1 MNEQPARGQFGIG
14 EVLAQLRPEFADIS
28 TSKIRFLEAEG
39 LIEPARSRSGYRRF
53 SAADIE
59 RLRYILTM
67 QRDSYLPLRVIRERL
82 AMKGAGEVG
91 GAETANGQHPESRA
105 PAEMTRRQLLDA
117 AEISEA
123 ELTELEDYGL
133 IRRVGRQYGAD
144 ALAVARALAALRQ
157 YGVQARHL
165 RAVKAAADREANLVE
180 QVVAPQLRQRGP
192 GARDAAAR
200 TAWQIADLTLRLH
213 ATLVESALAE
223 AGLASAPLH
232 ARIFELET
240 LDPAGNLGNLGNLG
254 PAGSGPPQHAQIPQ
268 GAERAPDVTGPAA
281 GGLRSASGRLR
292 VYLGKG
298 SGGQQRFPQAREDG
312 AVVRQME
319 VIGVRV
325 EMPSNSPIVLL
336 KEAQGDRYLPI
347 WIGAVEA
354 TAIAFAQQ
362 GMVSLR
368 PLTHDLFRDVLEV
381 LNVQLRTVNITALRD
396 GIFYADLVFS
406 NGAEVSARPSDS
418 IALALRTGAQIFA
431 SEEILDEAGVAIPDE
446 QEDQEGEV
454 EKFREFLDTISPED
468 FGRAT

>member
-1 MNEQPARGQFGIG
+1 MTSEQSARGQFGIG
-14 EVLAQLRPEFADIS
+14 EVLAQLQPEFPDIS

-82 AMKGAGEVG
+82 ADGGEAADGQPPAG
-91 GAETANGQHPESRA
+91 
-105 PAEMTRRQLLDA
+105 PASSDMTRRQLLDA
-117 AEISEA
+117 AEISDA

-144 ALAVARALAALRQ
+144 ALTVARALAALRQ

-165 RAVKAAADREANLVE
+165 RPVKAAADRAANLVE

-213 ATLVESALAE
+213 ATLVESALGE

-232 ARIFELET
+232 ARVFEFET
-240 LDPAGNLGNLGNLG
+240 HGASVQG
-254 PAGSGPPQHAQIPQ
+254 GSGP
-268 GAERAPDVTGPAA
+268 APDATGPAA

-298 SGGQQRFPQAREDG
+298 SGGQQRFPRH
-312 AVVRQME
+312 VRTE
-319 VIGVRV
+319 
-325 EMPSNSPIVLL
+325 L
-336 KEAQGDRYLPI
+336 
-347 WIGAVEA
+347 
-354 TAIAFAQQ
+354 
-362 GMVSLR
+362 
-368 PLTHDLFRDVLEV
+368 
-381 LNVQLRTVNITALRD
+381 
-396 GIFYADLVFS
+396 
-406 NGAEVSARPSDS
+406 
-418 IALALRTGAQIFA
+418 
-431 SEEILDEAGVAIPDE
+431 
-446 QEDQEGEV
+446 
-454 EKFREFLDTISPED
+454 
-468 FGRAT
+468 

>member
-1 MNEQPARGQFGIG
+1 MSALEGRQRRAGDMSEQSMRGQFGIG
-14 EVLAQLRPEFADIS
+14 EVLGQLRPEFPDIS

-82 AMKGAGEVG
+82 AMKKVGKVG
-91 GAETANGQHPESRA
+91 GEEANGVPPAGRA
-105 PAEMTRRQLLDA
+105 NRGPADMTRRQLLDA

-133 IRRVGRQYGAD
+133 IRRVGRQYGGD

-213 ATLVESALAE
+213 ATLVESALGE

-232 ARIFELET
+232 ARVFEFET
-240 LDPAGNLGNLGNLG
+240 HGASVQG
-254 PAGSGPPQHAQIPQ
+254 GSGP
-268 GAERAPDVTGPAA
+268 APDATGPAA

-298 SGGQQRFPQAREDG
+298 SGGQ
-312 AVVRQME
+312 
-319 VIGVRV
+319 
-325 EMPSNSPIVLL
+325 
-336 KEAQGDRYLPI
+336 
-347 WIGAVEA
+347 
-354 TAIAFAQQ
+354 
-362 GMVSLR
+362 
-368 PLTHDLFRDVLEV
+368 
-381 LNVQLRTVNITALRD
+381 
-396 GIFYADLVFS
+396 
-406 NGAEVSARPSDS
+406 AEVPRHV
-418 IALALRTGAQIFA
+418 RT
-431 SEEILDEAGVAIPDE
+431 EL
-446 QEDQEGEV
+446 
-454 EKFREFLDTISPED
+454 
-468 FGRAT
+468 

>member
-1 MNEQPARGQFGIG
+1 MTSEQPARGQFGIG
-14 EVLAQLRPEFADIS
+14 EVPAQLQPEFPDIS

-39 LIEPARSRSGYRRF
+39 LIEPARSHSGYRRF

-67 QRDSYLPLRVIRERL
+67 QRDSYLPLRVIRDRL
-82 AMKGAGEVG
+82 ADGAGAADGEPQAG
-91 GAETANGQHPESRA
+91 RA
-105 PAEMTRRQLLDA
+105 PADLTRRQLLDA
-117 AEISEA
+117 VEISEA

-133 IRRVGRQYGAD
+133 VRRVGRQYGPD

-165 RAVKAAADREANLVE
+165 RPVKAAADRAANLVE

-213 ATLVESALAE
+213 ATLVESALGE

-232 ARIFELET
+232 ARVFELE
-240 LDPAGNLGNLGNLG
+240 PLGQ
-254 PAGSGPPQHAQIPQ
+254 AGSSPGPDA
-268 GAERAPDVTGPAA
+268 AGPAA

-298 SGGQQRFPQAREDG
+298 SGGQAEVPQAREDG

-431 SEEILDEAGVAIPDE
+431 SEEILDEAGVAIPE
-446 QEDQEGEV
+446 EPEDNETEV

>member
-1 MNEQPARGQFGIG
+1 MPETAGQFGIG
-14 EVLAQLRPEFADIS
+14 EVLAQLRPEFPDIS

-53 SAADIE
+53 STADIE

-82 AMKGAGEVG
+82 AMKEAGEVG
-91 GAETANGQHPESRA
+91 GRA
-105 PAEMTRRQLLDA
+105 DGAGPPGRPPADLTRRQLLDA

-165 RAVKAAADREANLVE
+165 RPVKAAADRAANLVE
-180 QVVAPQLRQRGP
+180 QVIAPQLRQRGP

-213 ATLVESALAE
+213 ATLVESALGE

-232 ARIFELET
+232 ARVFEFET
-240 LDPAGNLGNLGNLG
+240 HGASVQG
-254 PAGSGPPQHAQIPQ
+254 GSGP
-268 GAERAPDVTGPAA
+268 APDATGPAA

-298 SGGQQRFPQAREDG
+298 SGGQ
-312 AVVRQME
+312 
-319 VIGVRV
+319 
-325 EMPSNSPIVLL
+325 
-336 KEAQGDRYLPI
+336 
-347 WIGAVEA
+347 
-354 TAIAFAQQ
+354 
-362 GMVSLR
+362 
-368 PLTHDLFRDVLEV
+368 
-381 LNVQLRTVNITALRD
+381 
-396 GIFYADLVFS
+396 
-406 NGAEVSARPSDS
+406 AEVPRHV
-418 IALALRTGAQIFA
+418 RT
-431 SEEILDEAGVAIPDE
+431 EL
-446 QEDQEGEV
+446 
-454 EKFREFLDTISPED
+454 
-468 FGRAT
+468 

>member
-1 MNEQPARGQFGIG
+1 MPETAGQFGIG
-14 EVLAQLRPEFADIS
+14 EVLAQLRPEFPDIS

-53 SAADIE
+53 STGDIE

-82 AMKGAGEVG
+82 ADGDEGSGPDG
-91 GAETANGQHPESRA
+91 GAPPGRA

-133 IRRVGRQYGAD
+133 IRRVGRQYSAD

-165 RAVKAAADREANLVE
+165 RAVKASADREANLVE
-180 QVVAPQLRQRGP
+180 QVVAPQLRQRGA

-232 ARIFELET
+232 ARVLALEP
-240 LDPAGNLGNLGNLG
+240 LNSAGPGGPG
-254 PAGSGPPQHAQIPQ
+254 PAQDAARHAAVP
-268 GAERAPDVTGPAA
+268 VSGPAA

-298 SGGQQRFPQAREDG
+298 SGGQQRFPRH
-312 AVVRQME
+312 VRTE
-319 VIGVRV
+319 
-325 EMPSNSPIVLL
+325 L
-336 KEAQGDRYLPI
+336 
-347 WIGAVEA
+347 
-354 TAIAFAQQ
+354 
-362 GMVSLR
+362 
-368 PLTHDLFRDVLEV
+368 
-381 LNVQLRTVNITALRD
+381 
-396 GIFYADLVFS
+396 
-406 NGAEVSARPSDS
+406 
-418 IALALRTGAQIFA
+418 
-431 SEEILDEAGVAIPDE
+431 
-446 QEDQEGEV
+446 
-454 EKFREFLDTISPED
+454 
-468 FGRAT
+468 

>member
-1 MNEQPARGQFGIG
+1 MSGPEGRGQFGIG

-39 LIEPARSRSGYRRF
+39 LIEPARTRSGYRRF

-82 AMKGAGEVG
+82 ADGQAD
-91 GAETANGQHPESRA
+91 NGQPPAGRA
-105 PAEMTRRQLLDA
+105 AADMTRRQLLDA

-133 IRRVGRQYGAD
+133 IRRVGRQYGGD

-223 AGLASAPLH
+223 AGLASAPLR
-232 ARIFELET
+232 AGDYEFE
-240 LDPAGNLGNLGNLG
+240 ALGA
-254 PAGSGPPQHAQIPQ
+254 AGSGPTPRTSDAD
-268 GAERAPDVTGPAA
+268 EPAA

-298 SGGQQRFPQAREDG
+298 SGGQAEVPQAREDG

-381 LNVQLRTVNITALRD
+381 LNVQLSTVNITALRD

-431 SEEILDEAGVAIPDE
+431 SEEILDEVGVAIPDE
-446 QEDQEGEV
+446 QEDEV

>member
-1 MNEQPARGQFGIG
+1 MSALEGRQRRAGDMSEQSMRGQFGIG
-14 EVLAQLRPEFADIS
+14 EVLGQLRPEFPDIS

-82 AMKGAGEVG
+82 AMKKAGEVG
-91 GAETANGQHPESRA
+91 GEQANGVPPAGRA
-105 PAEMTRRQLLDA
+105 PADMTRRQLLDA

-133 IRRVGRQYGAD
+133 IRRVGRQYGGD

-223 AGLASAPLH
+223 AGLASAPLR
-232 ARIFELET
+232 AGDYEFEALE
-240 LDPAGNLGNLGNLG
+240 AS
-254 PAGSGPPQHAQIPQ
+254 GSSPTSDAT
-268 GAERAPDVTGPAA
+268 EPAA

-298 SGGQQRFPQAREDG
+298 SGGQTEVPQAREDG
-312 AVVRQME
+312 AVVRQIE

-381 LNVQLRTVNITALRD
+381 LHVQLRTVNITALRD

-446 QEDQEGEV
+446 QEDEV

>member
-1 MNEQPARGQFGIG
+1 VSAQEAGGQFGIG
-14 EVLAQLRPEFADIS
+14 EVLAQLRPEFPDIS

-82 AMKGAGEVG
+82 AD
-91 GAETANGQHPESRA
+91 GAEA
-105 PAEMTRRQLLDA
+105 PGDRQAATDMTRRQLLDA
-117 AEISEA
+117 AEISDA

-165 RAVKAAADREANLVE
+165 RAVKAAADREANLIE
-180 QVVAPQLRQRGP
+180 QVVAPQLRQRGA

-232 ARIFELET
+232 ARVLELET
-240 LDPAGNLGNLGNLG
+240 LSA
-254 PAGSGPPQHAQIPQ
+254 AGSGATQDAARHAAVPVS
-268 GAERAPDVTGPAA
+268 GSAA

-298 SGGQQRFPQAREDG
+298 SGGQQRFPRH
-312 AVVRQME
+312 VRTE
-319 VIGVRV
+319 
-325 EMPSNSPIVLL
+325 L
-336 KEAQGDRYLPI
+336 
-347 WIGAVEA
+347 
-354 TAIAFAQQ
+354 
-362 GMVSLR
+362 
-368 PLTHDLFRDVLEV
+368 
-381 LNVQLRTVNITALRD
+381 
-396 GIFYADLVFS
+396 
-406 NGAEVSARPSDS
+406 
-418 IALALRTGAQIFA
+418 
-431 SEEILDEAGVAIPDE
+431 
-446 QEDQEGEV
+446 
-454 EKFREFLDTISPED
+454 
-468 FGRAT
+468 

>member
-1 MNEQPARGQFGIG
+1 MPETAGQFGIG
-14 EVLAQLRPEFADIS
+14 EVLAQLRPEFPDIS

-53 SAADIE
+53 STTDIE

-82 AMKGAGEVG
+82 ADGVAGSEPDG
-91 GAETANGQHPESRA
+91 GGPPGRA
-105 PAEMTRRQLLDA
+105 PADLTRRQLLDA
-117 AEISEA
+117 AGISEA

-133 IRRVGRQYGAD
+133 IRRVGRQYSAD

-180 QVVAPQLRQRGP
+180 QVVAPQLRQRGA

-232 ARIFELET
+232 ARVLALEP
-240 LDPAGNLGNLGNLG
+240 LNS
-254 PAGSGPPQHAQIPQ
+254 AGSGGSGPAQDAARHAAVP
-268 GAERAPDVTGPAA
+268 VSGPAA

-298 SGGQQRFPQAREDG
+298 
-312 AVVRQME
+312 VVASR
-319 VIGVRV
+319 GSPRHVRT
-325 EMPSNSPIVLL
+325 EL
-336 KEAQGDRYLPI
+336 
-347 WIGAVEA
+347 
-354 TAIAFAQQ
+354 
-362 GMVSLR
+362 
-368 PLTHDLFRDVLEV
+368 
-381 LNVQLRTVNITALRD
+381 
-396 GIFYADLVFS
+396 
-406 NGAEVSARPSDS
+406 
-418 IALALRTGAQIFA
+418 
-431 SEEILDEAGVAIPDE
+431 
-446 QEDQEGEV
+446 
-454 EKFREFLDTISPED
+454 
-468 FGRAT
+468 

>member
-1 MNEQPARGQFGIG
+1 MTEQAARGQFGIG
-14 EVLAQLRPEFADIS
+14 EVLGQLRPEFPDIS

-59 RLRYILTM
+59 LLRYILTM

-82 AMKGAGEVG
+82 AATVAADAGS
-91 GAETANGQHPESRA
+91 AEGANGRPGQAPE
-105 PAEMTRRQLLDA
+105 PADMTRRQLLDA
-117 AEISEA
+117 AEIDEA

-133 IRRVGRQYGAD
+133 VRRTGRQYGGD

-180 QVVAPQLRQRGP
+180 QVVAPQLRQRGA

-232 ARIFELET
+232 ARVLARQAR
-240 LDPAGNLGNLGNLG
+240 DSDASG
-254 PAGSGPPQHAQIPQ
+254 PA
-268 GAERAPDVTGPAA
+268 T

-298 SGGQQRFPQAREDG
+298 RGGQ
-312 AVVRQME
+312 
-319 VIGVRV
+319 
-325 EMPSNSPIVLL
+325 
-336 KEAQGDRYLPI
+336 
-347 WIGAVEA
+347 
-354 TAIAFAQQ
+354 
-362 GMVSLR
+362 
-368 PLTHDLFRDVLEV
+368 
-381 LNVQLRTVNITALRD
+381 
-396 GIFYADLVFS
+396 
-406 NGAEVSARPSDS
+406 AEVPRHV
-418 IALALRTGAQIFA
+418 RT
-431 SEEILDEAGVAIPDE
+431 EL
-446 QEDQEGEV
+446 
-454 EKFREFLDTISPED
+454 
-468 FGRAT
+468 

>member
-1 MNEQPARGQFGIG
+1 MSALEGRGQFGIG
-14 EVLAQLRPEFADIS
+14 EVLSQLRPEFPDIS

-53 SAADIE
+53 SAGDIE

-82 AMKGAGEVG
+82 AVKRVGEVG
-91 GAETANGQHPESRA
+91 GEAGNGVAPAGRA
-105 PAEMTRRQLLDA
+105 PADMTRRQLLDA

-133 IRRVGRQYGAD
+133 IRRMGRQYGGD

-223 AGLASAPLH
+223 AGLASAPLR
-232 ARIFELET
+232 AGDYEFE
-240 LDPAGNLGNLGNLG
+240 AAG
-254 PAGSGPPQHAQIPQ
+254 PAGSGSPQPASD
-268 GAERAPDVTGPAA
+268 AAGPAA

-298 SGGQQRFPQAREDG
+298 SGGQTEVPQAREDG

-446 QEDQEGEV
+446 QEAAEDEV

>member
-1 MNEQPARGQFGIG
+1 MNDQAARGQFGIG
-14 EVLAQLRPEFADIS
+14 EVLAQLRPEFPDIS

-82 AMKGAGEVG
+82 ADAGGAG
-91 GAETANGQHPESRA
+91 NGQHVADRA

-117 AEISEA
+117 AEISES

-133 IRRVGRQYGAD
+133 IRRVGRQYGPD

-165 RAVKAAADREANLVE
+165 RAVKASADREANLVE

-223 AGLASAPLH
+223 AGLSSAPLRAGEH
-232 ARIFELET
+232 EFEAVESA
-240 LDPAGNLGNLGNLG
+240 AGPG
-254 PAGSGPPQHAQIPQ
+254 PAQRSSGA
-268 GAERAPDVTGPAA
+268 TGPAS

-298 SGGQQRFPQAREDG
+298 SGGQTEVPQAREDG

-446 QEDQEGEV
+446 QEDEV